1 MLEHMTVF
9 VIWSTAYL
17 SLGYELSIPLAYIES
32 SGSSSVGFPY
42 IGKQMA
48 TKNIIVWAVF
58 SSMIGKSHK
67 CLWIKIAQQMN
78 TKIRKLFLVYVK
90 SRGGNIKRNQSPD
103 FNFFQSQSIYGSK
116 YYNKHTV
123 QYDPSRSVWWVFLLS
138 YLLRVLGL
146 QYSETNS
153 EISDV

>member
-90 SRGGNIKRNQSPD
+90 SRDGNIKHHYIIIKSWFLCQNHKPTLSNHSLFMEVNILTNIPYSTIPVALYD
-103 FNFFQSQSIYGSK
+103 
-116 YYNKHTV
+116 
-123 QYDPSRSVWWVFLLS
+123 DPSS
-138 YLLRVLGL
+138 YHIC
-146 QYSETNS
+146 YAY
-153 EISDV
+153 